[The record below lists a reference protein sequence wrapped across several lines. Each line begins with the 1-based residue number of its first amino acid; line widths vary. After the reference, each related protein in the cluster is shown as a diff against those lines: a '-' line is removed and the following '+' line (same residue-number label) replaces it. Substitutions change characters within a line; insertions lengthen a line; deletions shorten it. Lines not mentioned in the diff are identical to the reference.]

1 MKKNFRLSSLK
12 WVAVVDVVVLAI
24 VGLFAITPTTR
35 AADPALQGLIL
46 KIVVDDTIHPI
57 TEEYIGRAIDS
68 ARTQHADAVLIEL
81 STPGGLLSSTRG
93 IVEKILASRAPVIIY
108 VAPSGAR
115 AASAGFY
122 ILESADIAAMAPGT
136 NTGAAHPVTITGSTP
151 DKVMSEKIENDTA
164 AFLRAYASK
173 RGRNV
178 TLAETAVRQSKSFT
192 DDEALNQ
199 HLIDVVAKDEAD
211 LLRQVDGRTLTR
223 FDGTKVTLH
232 VAHAEVRYVPETLK
246 QRIIGYMMDP
256 NIAFIILAIGALA
269 IYAEF
274 NHPGAVIP
282 GVVGL
287 IFVILAVI
295 ALNLLPTRYAAL
307 LLIVAAF
314 VLFALEAKFAT
325 HGVLGIGGIVALTLG
340 GLMLVDGPIPE
351 MRVHLWTSLA
361 VSIPLG
367 AITVFLMT
375 LVVRARRRKA
385 MTGVSAL
392 IGEIGVAQTPL
403 IPEGKVFVQGE
414 IWNAVSAL
422 EIGVG
427 EQVRVRAVNGLTL
440 EVEPVR
446 TAVSSSPF
454 TVHS

>member
-1 MKKNFRLSSLK
+1 
-12 WVAVVDVVVLAI
+12 
-24 VGLFAITPTTR
+24 
-35 AADPALQGLIL
+35 
-46 KIVVDDTIHPI
+46 
-57 TEEYIGRAIDS
+57 
-68 ARTQHADAVLIEL
+68 
-81 STPGGLLSSTRG
+81 
-93 IVEKILASRAPVIIY
+93 
-108 VAPSGAR
+108 
-115 AASAGFY
+115 
-122 ILESADIAAMAPGT
+122 
-136 NTGAAHPVTITGSTP
+136 
-151 DKVMSEKIENDTA
+151 
-164 AFLRAYASK
+164 
-173 RGRNV
+173 
-178 TLAETAVRQSKSFT
+178 VRQSKSFT

-211 LLRQVDGRTLTR
+211 LLRQVDGRTVTR